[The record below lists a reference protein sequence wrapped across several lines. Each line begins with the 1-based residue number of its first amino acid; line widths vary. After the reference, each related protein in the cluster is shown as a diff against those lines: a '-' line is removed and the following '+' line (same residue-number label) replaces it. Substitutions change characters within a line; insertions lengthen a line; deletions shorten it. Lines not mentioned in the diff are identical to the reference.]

1 MIKVKGVLLVTM
13 LPIYSDWLIILKKP
27 NLCAERIREIEIRL
41 GDLGA
46 FPPFKYICRSINNP
60 LCCEVISS
68 GWWCS
73 ANASWC
79 CYCGDCLHQ

>member
-73 ANASWC
+73 ANASLVLLLW
-79 CYCGDCLHQ
+79 